1 MTVAEVW
8 GRVQGSDVL
17 PLSHNGDDWLFPA
30 PPGMSGTLICEFWAE
45 DDAGNVGYRAAILT
59 IAKGSIKCW
68 RWLSTGTECT
78 MLAFRVTAAL
88 RETDRPSCAL
98 TRCRS
103 DATACSARP
112 ECVMLPHACPM
123 VVV

>member
-1 MTVAEVW
+1 MTVTEVW
-8 GRVQGSDVL
+8 GRLDGLDVL
-17 PLSHNGDDWLFPA
+17 PLTHSGDTWAFPLPDGA
-30 PPGMSGTLICEFWAE
+30 AGQLICEFWAE

-59 IAKGSIKCW
+59 IAEGSIKCW

-78 MLAFRVTAAL
+78 MLAFRATATL

-98 TRCRS
+98 TWRRS
-103 DATACSARP
+103 DATATSGRP